1 MMKNTTKFM
10 LSMVATAIALS
21 GSTAFAA
28 EQTEDGI
35 KLGGAVRVNY
45 AYRDYDEANKDKGGD
60 FYFDMAAIK
69 FDGKHGDW
77 GLSAEYRFTSGT
89 NYIKYGYAYYD
100 VDPDWQLQVGINKVP
115 FGNPDF
121 ISNSY
126 WFGIPYYL
134 GFEDDHDTGIKAV
147 YEKNGWH
154 TDLAFYKSAE
164 YGPSENKRY
173 STDIYSGTIA
183 ASGIT
188 YYNEETN
195 QFNLRQTYTAEHEGG
210 QTTLGGSAQYGQIY
224 NSNTGNNGDRYAV
237 ALHLDSSYK
246 GWNLQLQAMQYEYD
260 AADAVDANKIAVSV
274 VSWQYE
280 IASKGQSY
288 SANIAKTFATDWG
301 SVKCYNDFGL
311 MTPDVDDSSYDNSM
325 QNVTGCAI
333 SAGPTYTMVDFVMG
347 KNMTFS
353 TANNDHVGLPEMG
366 DSWDKRVNINFGYYF

>member
-1 MMKNTTKFM
+1 MMKKTTKFM

-21 GSTAFAA
+21 GATAFAA
-28 EQTEDGI
+28 EQEDGI

-45 AYRDYDEANKDKGGD
+45 AYRDYDKANKDKGGD

-69 FDGKHGDW
+69 FDGKQGDW

-89 NYIKYGYAYYD
+89 NYIKYGYGFYD
-100 VDPDWQLQVGINKVP
+100 INPDWQLQVGINKVP
-115 FGNPDF
+115 FGNRDF

-147 YEKNGWH
+147 YDKNGWH

-173 STDIYSGTIA
+173 STDIYTGTINGTEYA
-183 ASGIT
+183 
-188 YYNEETN
+188 NEETN
-195 QFNLRQTYTAEHEGG
+195 QFNVRQTYTAEHEGG
-210 QTTLGGSAQYGQIY
+210 QTTIGGSVQYGQIY
-224 NSNTGNNGDRYAV
+224 NSNLQENGDRYAV
-237 ALHLDSSYK
+237 ALHLDSTYK

-260 AADAVDANKIAVSV
+260 DKEHENTIGVSV

-311 MTPDVDDSSYDNSM
+311 MTPDVSDNSFDNSM

>member
-1 MMKNTTKFM
+1 MMKKTTKFM

-45 AYRDYDEANKDKGGD
+45 AYRDYDEVNKDKGGD

-100 VDPDWQLQVGINKVP
+100 VNPDWQLQFGINKVP
-115 FGNPDF
+115 FGNRDF

-173 STDIYSGTIA
+173 STDLYSGTIA
-183 ASGIT
+183 ASGIE
-188 YYNEETN
+188 YFNEETN
-195 QFNLRQTYTAEHEGG
+195 QFNVRQTYTAEHEGG
-210 QTTLGGSAQYGQIY
+210 QTTLGGSVQYGQIY

-311 MTPDVDDSSYDNSM
+311 MTPDVDDASYDNSM

>member
-1 MMKNTTKFM
+1 
-10 LSMVATAIALS
+10 
-21 GSTAFAA
+21 
-28 EQTEDGI
+28 
-35 KLGGAVRVNY
+35 AVRVNY

-100 VDPDWQLQVGINKVP
+100 VDPDWQLQLGINKVP

-195 QFNLRQTYTAEHEGG
+195 QFNVRQTYTAEHEGG
-210 QTTLGGSAQYGQIY
+210 QTTFGGSAQYGQIY

-246 GWNLQLQAMQYEYD
+246 GWNLQLQA
-260 AADAVDANKIAVSV
+260 
-274 VSWQYE
+274 
-280 IASKGQSY
+280 
-288 SANIAKTFATDWG
+288 
-301 SVKCYNDFGL
+301 
-311 MTPDVDDSSYDNSM
+311 
-325 QNVTGCAI
+325 
-333 SAGPTYTMVDFVMG
+333 
-347 KNMTFS
+347 
-353 TANNDHVGLPEMG
+353 
-366 DSWDKRVNINFGYYF
+366 

>member
-1 MMKNTTKFM
+1 MKKTTKFM

-21 GSTAFAA
+21 SSAA
-28 EQTEDGI
+28 YATEQTEDGI

-45 AYRDYDEANKDKGGD
+45 AYRDYDEVNKDKGGD

-89 NYIKYGYAYYD
+89 DYIKYGFAYYD
-100 VDPDWQLQVGINKVP
+100 VNPDWQLQLGINKVP
-115 FGNPDF
+115 FGNRDF

-173 STDIYSGTIA
+173 STDLYSGTIA
-183 ASGIT
+183 ASGIE
-188 YYNEETN
+188 YFNEETN

-210 QTTLGGSAQYGQIY
+210 QTTLGGSVQYGQIY
-224 NSNTGNNGDRYAV
+224 NSDTGNNGDRYAV

-311 MTPDVDDSSYDNSM
+311 MTPDVDDDSYDNSM

>member
-1 MMKNTTKFM
+1 MMKKTTKFM

-21 GSTAFAA
+21 GSSAYAA

-45 AYRDYDEANKDKGGD
+45 AYRDYDEVNKDKGGD

-89 NYIKYGYAYYD
+89 DYIKYGYAYYD

-115 FGNPDF
+115 FGNRDF

-210 QTTLGGSAQYGQIY
+210 QTTLGGSVQYGQIY